1 MGADE
6 IGLSG
11 AQETLLITLQAKAAE
26 SALPDSLLHDHFAA
40 DAMRRL
46 GQAAQRLDVG
56 HDMTIGIAMRA
67 HLVDRWTQAFVA
79 RHPDATVL
87 HLGCGLDSR
96 VFRVDPPAEVQWFD
110 VDFPDVIALRR
121 RLYPD
126 RTNYTLIGSSL
137 TDEAWLATIPDD
149 RRAIVVA
156 EGVLPYLAAEDVYD
170 LLRRLLER
178 LPAGEIV
185 FDGYSHLGLQ
195 LLRFNPAIRA
205 TGAALRWGIDDPRM
219 LERQVPGLSLL
230 EEVSDYDPSQIE
242 RMSAAARIAIQFFS
256 VMPMLQRMGRLL
268 RYRF

>member
-1 MGADE
+1 MDADG

-26 SALPDSLLHDHFAA
+26 SALPDSLLRDHFAA

-46 GQAAQRLDVG
+46 GQAAQHLDVG

-67 HLVDRWTQAFVA
+67 YLLDQWTRAFVT

-96 VFRVDPPAEVQWFD
+96 VFRVDPPDEVRWFD
-110 VDFPDVIALRR
+110 VDFPDVMTLRR
-121 RLYPD
+121 TLYPD
-126 RTNYTLIGSSL
+126 RANYTQIASSV
-137 TDEAWLATIPDD
+137 TEAGWLAAIPDD
-149 RRAIVVA
+149 APAIVVA

-178 LPAGEIV
+178 LPAGEVV
-185 FDGYSHLGLQ
+185 FDGYSHLGIQ

-242 RMSAAARIAIQFFS
+242 RMSAAARIAIQIFS

>member
-1 MGADE
+1 MDADE

-11 AQETLLITLQAKAAE
+11 TRETLLITLQAKAAE

-46 GQAAQRLDVG
+46 GQATQRLDVG
-56 HDMTIGIAMRA
+56 LDMTIGIAVRA
-67 HLVDRWTQAFVA
+67 YLLDRWTQAFID

-96 VFRVDPPAEVQWFD
+96 VFRVDPPAEVRWFD

-121 RLYPD
+121 SLYPD
-126 RTNYTLIGSSL
+126 RANCTLIGSSV
-137 TDEAWLATIPDD
+137 TEAAWLANIPDD
-149 RRAIVVA
+149 RPAMVVA

-178 LPAGEIV
+178 LPTGEIV

-219 LERQVPGLSLL
+219 LELQVPGLSLL
-230 EEVSDYDPSQIE
+230 EEVRDYDPVQIE
-242 RMSAAARIAIQFFS
+242 RMSAATRIAMQFFS
-256 VMPMLQRMGRLL
+256 VMPVLQRMGRLL